1 MKELVYK
8 TRAKEDVKAAF
19 NWYEQQKTG
28 LGYDFLD
35 NLEDSIIKIQHNPLL
50 YPKTHKNLR
59 RTLLKRFPYSLY
71 YLLEDNIIY
80 IFSVFD
86 NRQNPE
92 KLP

>member
-1 MKELVYK
+1 MTSIVYK
-8 TRAKEDVKAAF
+8 QRAKTDVKKAF
-19 NWYEQQKTG
+19 SWYEQQKSG
-28 LGYDFLD
+28 LGYSFLD
-35 NLEDSIIKIQHNPLL
+35 NLEDAIINIQHNPLL

-59 RTLLKRFPYSLY
+59 RILLKRFPYSLY
-71 YLLEDNIIY
+71 YLVENEIIY